1 MAFLENRN
9 FTFRYFLYFWKLV
22 VYLNEVYFENPET
35 NDCVIWN
42 DLKLC
47 VTFCHFLYFWK
58 LAVYL
63 YEVYFENSKTNDC
76 VTVIISK
83 MRRQKTFWPKA
94 RTRKQTFRTVE
105 TSSRLKRVHRR
116 TLLEGLCFRGR
127 EIPVFFFS
135 ISSNIR
141 VGKVLHLSF
150 HM

>member
-1 MAFLENRN
+1 MTKSSPSIWHLLHSVKLSVKISLIFVAFLENRN

-105 TSSRLKRVHRR
+105 TSSRLKSVPSC
-116 TLLEGLCFRGR
+116 L
-127 EIPVFFFS
+127 
-135 ISSNIR
+135 N
-141 VGKVLHLSF
+141 
-150 HM
+150 